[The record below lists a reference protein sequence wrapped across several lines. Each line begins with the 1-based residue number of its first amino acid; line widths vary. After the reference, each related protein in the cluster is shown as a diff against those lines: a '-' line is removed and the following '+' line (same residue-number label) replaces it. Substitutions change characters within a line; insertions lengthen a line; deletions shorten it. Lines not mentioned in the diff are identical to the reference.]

1 MNRTRTIVRTCS
13 LLTVLMLVACA
24 RPSPLSSDPGSTST
38 IAMCG
43 GGLDDGVT
51 AAVEAEFERL
61 SVRGITEF
69 RRSVKAILNAN
80 DVSNEKYD
88 RYIKCVLEIHR
99 VRLEVESDHKEAEA
113 CKDRCTSLNDSCQAN
128 NRKMFDVCISRELKA
143 AFVIARRS
151 DFGLRANAMPVCATG
166 PQCRN
171 VPRSST
177 LSGASSRRNILNTRP
192 NADPVT
198 VSASPLVDPRTGF
211 R

>member
-13 LLTVLMLVACA
+13 LLTVLMLVGCA
-24 RPSPLSSDPGSTST
+24 RPSLLSSDPGSTSA

-113 CKDRCTSLNDSCQAN
+113 CKDRCTSLDDSCQAN
-128 NRKMFDVCISRELKA
+128 NRKMFDVCISRELKGCIRHCKQIGLWPASECHARMCDWSSMSERAKEFHTQRCKLKEEYLEHTAECGSSYGQCVA
-143 AFVIARRS
+143 A
-151 DFGLRANAMPVCATG
+151 C
-166 PQCRN
+166 
-171 VPRSST
+171 
-177 LSGASSRRNILNTRP
+177 
-192 NADPVT
+192 
-198 VSASPLVDPRTGF
+198 
-211 R
+211 

>member
-24 RPSPLSSDPGSTST
+24 RPSPLSSDPGSTSA

-128 NRKMFDVCISRELKA
+128 NRKTVEFMFDVS
-143 AFVIARRS
+143 
-151 DFGLRANAMPVCATG
+151 P
-166 PQCRN
+166 
-171 VPRSST
+171 PR
-177 LSGASSRRNILNTRP
+177 LHI
-192 NADPVT
+192 
-198 VSASPLVDPRTGF
+198 PRTERLHSSLQGD
-211 R
+211 RTLACERMPCPYVRLVLNVGTCQGVPHSAVQAQGGIS